1 MIRRL
6 FETHPVVA
14 VVAATAVMGL
24 IGWFELRVGK
34 SRNAAYLTWG
44 VAGISLVGYLIL
56 RAMS

>member
-6 FETHPVVA
+6 FEMHPVIGV
-14 VVAATAVMGL
+14 VVATAFMGL
-24 IGWFELRVGK
+24 VGWFELRVGK

-44 VAGISLVGYLIL
+44 VAGISLVGFLIL